1 MTGYL
6 VRRGL
11 QAILVMLIVS
21 LIMFI
26 LLHSLPGGLVRA
38 QLGSKV
44 SNFQVLQLERTE
56 GLTKPLPVQFG
67 IWLINLL
74 KGNFGFS
81 YKMNQTVASL
91 LAHYLPRTL
100 LLVGIATVFNIAIA
114 VPIGMW
120 QGYRRNYPDDHTL
133 NAVTLILY
141 AMPDFL
147 LGVIFIIL
155 LSLDMPLFPSTATA
169 FGSGLSTDVAVLV
182 LPIAT
187 LIFGNISFYSRY
199 MRASVIDNLL
209 EDYVRTARAIGND
222 SRRVLLAHV
231 LRNSMSSTMTNVG
244 LTLPYVFS
252 GALIVE
258 ELFNFP
264 GIGLLFWNASQNRD
278 FPVLLGVVLV
288 VTASVVVGSL
298 LADIGYAALDPR
310 VRYVRA

>member
-1 MTGYL
+1 VIGYL
-6 VRRGL
+6 VRRVL
-11 QAILVMLIVS
+11 QALLVMLIVS
-21 LIMFI
+21 LIVFI

-38 QLGSKV
+38 QLGEKV
-44 SNFQVLQLERTE
+44 STFQVLQLERTE
-56 GLTKPLPVQFG
+56 GLTKPLPVQFA
-67 IWLINLL
+67 IWLINVL

-114 VPIGMW
+114 IPIGMW
-120 QGYRRNYPDDHTL
+120 QGYRRNHPDDHAL
-133 NAVTLILY
+133 NTVTLVLY

-169 FGSGLSTDVAVLV
+169 FGSGLSTDLAVLV

-187 LIFGNISFYSRY
+187 LVFGNISYYSRY

-209 EDYVRTARAIGND
+209 EDYVRTARAIGNS
-222 SRRVLLAHV
+222 SRRVLLTHV
-231 LRNSMSSTMTNVG
+231 LRNSMSSTMTMVG

-278 FPVLLGVVLV
+278 YPVLLGVVLV

-310 VRYVRA
+310 VRYVRT

>member
-1 MTGYL
+1 VTAYL
-6 VRRGL
+6 ARRAL

-21 LIMFI
+21 VIVFI

-38 QLGSKV
+38 QLGGRV
-44 SNFQVLQLERTE
+44 STFQVRQLQRAE
-56 GLTKPLPVQFG
+56 GLNKPLPVQFG
-67 IWLINLL
+67 IWLINAL
-74 KGNFGFS
+74 KGNLGFS
-81 YKMNQTVASL
+81 YKMNQSVASL

-114 VPIGMW
+114 VPVGMW
-120 QGYRRNYPDDHTL
+120 QGYRRNQPADHLL
-133 NAVTLILY
+133 NASTLILY

-169 FGSGLSTDVAVLV
+169 FGSGLRTDMAVLV

-187 LIFGNISFYSRY
+187 LVFGNISYYSRY
-199 MRASVIDNLL
+199 MRSAVIENLL
-209 EDYVRTARAIGND
+209 EDYVRTAYAIGNS

-231 LRNSMSSTMTNVG
+231 LRNSMTSTITNIG
-244 LTLPYVFS
+244 LTLPFVFS

-264 GIGLLFWNASQNRD
+264 GIGLLFWNASQTRD
-278 FPVLLGVVLV
+278 YPVLLGVVLV
-288 VTASVVVGSL
+288 VTASVVAGSL
-298 LADIGYAALDPR
+298 LADLGYAALDPR

>member
-1 MTGYL
+1 VTGYL

-21 LIMFI
+21 LIVFI

-38 QLGSKV
+38 QLGGKV
-44 SNFQVLQLERTE
+44 STYQVLQLERTE
-56 GLTKPLPVQFG
+56 GLTRPVPVQFG
-67 IWLINLL
+67 IWLINAL
-74 KGNFGFS
+74 KGNLGFS

-100 LLVGIATVFNIAIA
+100 LLVGIATVFNIAVAI
-114 VPIGMW
+114 PTGMW
-120 QGYRRNYPDDHTL
+120 QGYRRNHPDDHLL
-133 NAVTLILY
+133 NAATLILY

-155 LSLDMPLFPSTATA
+155 LSIDMPLLPSTATS
-169 FGSGLSTDVAVLV
+169 FGSGLATDVAVLV
-182 LPIAT
+182 LPMAT
-187 LIFGNISFYSRY
+187 LIFGNISYYSRY
-199 MRASVIDNLL
+199 MRAAVIDNLL
-209 EDYVRTARAIGND
+209 EDYVRTARAIGNS
-222 SRRVLLAHV
+222 SRRILLTHV
-231 LRNSMSSTMTNVG
+231 LRNSMTSTMTMVG
-244 LTLPYVFS
+244 LTLPFVFS

-278 FPVLLGVVLV
+278 YPVLLGVVLV
-288 VTASVVVGSL
+288 VTAAVVVGSL

-310 VRYVRA
+310 VRYVRG

>member
-1 MTGYL
+1 VTAYL

-21 LIMFI
+21 LIVFI

-44 SNFQVLQLERTE
+44 STYQVQQLERTE
-56 GLTKPLPVQFG
+56 GLNKPVPLQFL
-67 IWLINLL
+67 IWLINAL
-74 KGNFGFS
+74 KGNLGFS
-81 YKMNQTVASL
+81 YKMNQTVGSL

-100 LLVGIATVFNIAIA
+100 LLVGIATLFNIAIA
-114 VPIGMW
+114 VPVGMW
-120 QGYRRNYPDDHTL
+120 QGYRRNRPDDHLL
-133 NAVTLILY
+133 NASTLILY

-155 LSLDMPLFPSTATA
+155 LSLDVPLFPSTATT
-169 FGSGLSTDVAVLV
+169 FGSGLSTDMAVLV

-187 LIFGNISFYSRY
+187 LVFGNISYYSRY
-199 MRASVIDNLL
+199 MRSAVIDNLL
-209 EDYVRTARAIGND
+209 EDYVRTAYAIGNS

-231 LRNSMSSTMTNVG
+231 LRNSMTSTMTMVG
-244 LTLPYVFS
+244 LTLPLVFS

-264 GIGLLFWNASQNRD
+264 GIGLLFWNASQTRD
-278 FPVLLGVVLV
+278 YPVLLGVVLV
-288 VTASVVVGSL
+288 VTASVVAGSL

-310 VRYVRA
+310 VRYVRD